1 VRVALGAD
9 RWRVVRQL
17 LTDSVLLALTGAS
30 LDQLLG
36 RLNGQPGIVSAA
48 ITNNIPL
55 SGSNNNFF
63 DVEGQETKLG
73 AALLEESRGRDREA
87 ILVQDGNGHLARA
100 DHDRRRRGGHQAQ
113 AAHLGAMG
121 VALGLAGALVV
132 TRFLR
137 TILFGVS
144 PFDPASFVGVS
155 VLLASFIPARRAMR
169 IDSVEALRYD

>member
-73 AALLEESRGRDREA
+73 AALLEESRGRDR
-87 ILVQDGNGHLARA
+87 D
-100 DHDRRRRGGHQAQ
+100 
-113 AAHLGAMG
+113 
-121 VALGLAGALVV
+121 
-132 TRFLR
+132 
-137 TILFGVS
+137 LFGVS

>member
-1 VRVALGAD
+1 MRVALSAD

-73 AALLEESRGRDREA
+73 VALLEESRGRDREA
-87 ILVQDGNGHLARA
+87 ILVQNGKGHLARV
-100 DHDRRRRGGHQAQ
+100 DRDRRRVAIRSCEFRGGVG
-113 AAHLGAMG
+113 AAGEFYPGEESAESRHSAC
-121 VALGLAGALVV
+121 A
-132 TRFLR
+132 THD
-137 TILFGVS
+137 T
-144 PFDPASFVGVS
+144 
-155 VLLASFIPARRAMR
+155 AR
-169 IDSVEALRYD
+169 